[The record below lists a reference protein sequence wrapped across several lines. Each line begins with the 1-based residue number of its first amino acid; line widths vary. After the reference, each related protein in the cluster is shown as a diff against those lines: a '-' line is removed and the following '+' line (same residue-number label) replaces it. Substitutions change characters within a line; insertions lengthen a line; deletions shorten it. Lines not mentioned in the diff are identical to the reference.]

1 MKKWKI
7 LPRRFY
13 ERDPEVVAKDLL
25 GKIIVR
31 KLDDNILSGMIVE
44 TEAYYGPGDP
54 ASRAY
59 DGMKNFNRPMWLDPG
74 VAFIY
79 NVHKYWMFNVVAHE
93 PGGVGAVLIRAVE
106 PLDGVEIMMKNRGV
120 YDKLIELTSGPGRF
134 TVAFK
139 IDKSLNGTDVTSV
152 ENPIYIADNKV
163 QFEISSSKRIG
174 VKADLDRDLRFYIK
188 GNKFVSKKT

>member
-59 DGMKNFNRPMWLDPG
+59 DGMKNFNRLMWLEPG

-93 PGGVGAVLIRAVE
+93 SGGVGAVLIRAVE
-106 PLDGVEIMMKNRGV
+106 PIDGVEIMMENRGV
-120 YDKLIELTSGPGRF
+120 YDELVELTSGPGKF

-139 IDKSLNGTDVTSV
+139 IDKSLNGTDLTSA
-152 ENPIYIADNKV
+152 ENPIYITDNKV

-174 VKADLDRDLRFYIK
+174 VRADLDRDLRFYIK
-188 GNKFVSKKT
+188 GNRFVSKKT

>member
-1 MKKWKI
+1 MKKRKI
-7 LPRRFY
+7 IPRRFY

-31 KLDDNILSGMIVE
+31 RLDDNILSGMIVE

-106 PLDGVEIMMKNRGV
+106 PIDGVEIMMKNRGV
-120 YDKLIELTSGPGRF
+120 YNELIELTSGPGRF

-139 IDKSLNGTDVTSV
+139 IDKSLNGTNLTSA
-152 ENPIYIADNKV
+152 ENPIYITDNKV

-174 VKADLDRDLRFYIK
+174 VRADLDRDLRFYIK